1 MERIDK
7 IIHIKKLLENENA
20 KIIKEIDSRIAKLKR
35 RREDIN
41 KEISEINK
49 LIVESQDPVPFI
61 FKEKALVSELK
72 DIEKKINELEKEKEK
87 KVKELMELH
96 REVESLKIIE
106 NNQKYE
112 KISADL
118 KKELINNGYLDLI
131 KKFLLSVLLI
141 ISISFS
147 EKVVEEKVKAESDK
161 EIINKLKLIEKAI
174 ELKLKEIRAEREKI
188 EKLKKEMVAKKEKP
202 VPEEVEKLIKIL
214 NKTSTDEA
222 GQIMN
227 NLDPYTAAEVLIK
240 LKERQAAEIM
250 AAMDPKHAAK
260 VSKIIMSRKKENKF
274 KRQ

>member
-72 DIEKKINELEKEKEK
+72 DIEKKIKELEKEKEK
-87 KVKELMELH
+87 KVKEVMELH

-147 EKVVEEKVKAESDK
+147 EKVVEERVKAESDK

-174 ELKLKEIRAEREKI
+174 EQKLKEIRAEREKI